1 MDMISNTGIM
11 ITGVEDR
18 DEADMSSCVNIFF
31 FLALLIDC
39 CPQYFSIKVFIQRVQ
54 RAPPTE

>member
-1 MDMISNTGIM
+1 MISNTGIM